1 MRISGTSIASLVLAG
16 ALLRSA
22 PLAAQSYGLGDQVLT
37 IGASAFRGTNHQ
49 PILHSDGY
57 LYNAD
62 PNDGN
67 GSIYEAPLRLPD
79 GAMVTQLCAYLR
91 NDEPSPSVTLV
102 GIGANKL
109 VAAGPPVNQSVIDV
123 NPSFNNSPWI
133 RGAPQSG
140 FATPISR
147 TSRRISPPAW
157 GRPPRGRDRRV
168 QYHAKPRRCHATTV
182 AGRTITKAVFQSR
195 HAARSPIQNSRS
207 DQCMMGL
214 GRVRRY
220 GLALRFD
227 ACLGRVG
234 LELAM
239 LALNPGFGNVA
250 RHQRSALR

>member
-109 VAAGPPVNQSVIDV
+109 VAAGPPVNQSVIDG
-123 NPSFNNSPWI
+123 NPSFNNVYDEFCTETSGYAFREDQDIDFDGQAEHVSHRLRLIMPG
-133 RGAPQSG
+133 GATVAFG
-140 FATPISR
+140 GV
-147 TSRRISPPAW
+147 RIVWHRQVSAPPAQATFSDVPADALFFPYVEALAASAITQ
-157 GRPPRGRDRRV
+157 GCGPGVFCPNAPLTRG
-168 QYHAKPRRCHATTV
+168 QM
-182 AGRTITKAVFQSR
+182 AVFLSK
-195 HAARSPIQNSRS
+195 AL
-207 DQCMMGL
+207 GL
-214 GRVRRY
+214 HWV
-220 GLALRFD
+220 
-227 ACLGRVG
+227 
-234 LELAM
+234 
-239 LALNPGFGNVA
+239 N
-250 RHQRSALR
+250 

>member
-1 MRISGTSIASLVLAG
+1 MARYVEMEDPTPIVGQDHEHEEDSARQRGHAEEIDRDGGVEVVREEGVPALERGFCGRGTSRETV
-16 ALLRSA
+16 RSE
-22 PLAAQSYGLGDQVLT
+22 T
-37 IGASAFRGTNHQ
+37 
-49 PILHSDGY
+49 
-57 LYNAD
+57 
-62 PNDGN
+62 
-67 GSIYEAPLRLPD
+67 
-79 GAMVTQLCAYLR
+79 
-91 NDEPSPSVTLV
+91 
-102 GIGANKL
+102 
-109 VAAGPPVNQSVIDV
+109 V

-182 AGRTITKAVFQSR
+182 AGRTITKADFHSR
-195 HAARSPIQNSRS
+195 HAVRSPIQNSRS